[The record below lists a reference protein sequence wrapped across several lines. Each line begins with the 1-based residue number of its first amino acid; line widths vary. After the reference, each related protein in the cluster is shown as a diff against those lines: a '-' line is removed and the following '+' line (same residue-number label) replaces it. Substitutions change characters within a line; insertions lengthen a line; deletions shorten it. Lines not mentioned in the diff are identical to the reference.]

1 MATTRVASTQ
11 IDLLD
16 LNDAIISGTEPPNP
30 VDGTLWIDN
39 RTNPPIL
46 KVWHPDTGWVTQ
58 PIDLTYLDPGAS
70 QTITDNNQ
78 LLVDMADDLVLTNLE
93 RLDVKNIVTNIIGS
107 IPTDTGSMPS
117 LSSIDSTSTTFK
129 GEVWSLRKS
138 ALNAGIA
145 TTDVAYTTYGSAY
158 TTLVNYLNGLAPK
171 PWNIS
176 STVNNTLTSLW
187 RTNWNS
193 YYTAYNAL
201 VQAMNTKLGTS
212 PIGGRNYL
220 RNTGAFTSDK
230 DLNNWSLNVGSAC
243 AATMHVVNDGVYGNV
258 LNFTVTTNAA
268 TGNNWIVFQN
278 TGLTLPNGLFTI
290 GNIYTL
296 SFYIKNPMAMSV
308 NFKDADSTDP
318 VVSSDYAIPVSASW
332 QKIVWTF
339 TATAT
344 GATPE
349 LYLSVTDHVAVGD
362 IYLTY
367 IMLEDGTRP
376 TGWNPAPED
385 SGTGLLT
392 LTGRVSKVEDS
403 VKADSIVLAVTTSTT
418 YKNDLLSKAPSDV
431 ADGLAASQDV
441 KDALASAIAYTDG
454 QVQGLQMTTYVKHA
468 DMTVYEQDIT
478 SHFKTAGGI
487 NMLKNSIGLSGSD
500 FWTVTGAF
508 NTTQTPDLQPY
519 GLKSGFSLDG
529 CTLKQVVAVT
539 PGITYTL
546 SARVFKDTTG
556 TGYLTFYDTSK
567 VTGSASNIVNF
578 ISGSKYS
585 LADKQ
590 SISITPTTGSVTVE
604 ISADSANTT
613 GMIFSGVQM
622 NIGDIPFEWTNHP
635 DEVYIGNINFD
646 INGISV
652 QQIDSATNKIISYTV
667 MTPDRFAGYAD
678 ADGNGT
684 IDQTKGSKD
693 EVFRMDKDS
702 FVMKSAT
709 LNPIKII
716 PITTGGHN
724 GIAFVGV

>member
-1 MATTRVASTQ
+1 
-11 IDLLD
+11 
-16 LNDAIISGTEPPNP
+16 
-30 VDGTLWIDN
+30 
-39 RTNPPIL
+39 
-46 KVWHPDTGWVTQ
+46 VWHPDTGWVTQ

-70 QTITDNNQ
+70 QTITDNAQ

-93 RLDVKNIVTNIIGS
+93 RLDVKNIVTNIMGS
-107 IPTDTGSMPS
+107 MPTDTGSMPA
-117 LSSIDSTSTTFK
+117 LSSIDSSSTTFK
-129 GEVWSLRKS
+129 GEVWSVRRS
-138 ALNAGIA
+138 ALAAGIP
-145 TTDVAYTTYGSAY
+145 TTDTTYSTYGSAY

-187 RTNWNS
+187 RTNWNA
-193 YYTAYNAL
+193 YYTAYNSL
-201 VQAMNTKLGTS
+201 VQAVNAKLGTG
-212 PIGGRNYL
+212 PVGGRNYL

-243 AATMHVVNDGVYGNV
+243 AATLHVVSDAAYGNV
-258 LNFTVTTNAA
+258 LDFAVTTNSA
-268 TGNNWIVFQN
+268 TGNNWIVLQN
-278 TGLTLPNGLFTI
+278 TGLTLPNGVFTI
-290 GNIYTL
+290 GNTYTL
-296 SFYIKNPMAMSV
+296 SFYIKNPMTLGV

-318 VVSSDYAIPVSASW
+318 VVASDFAIPVSATW
-332 QKIVWTF
+332 QKVVWTF
-339 TATAT
+339 TPTAT
-344 GATPE
+344 GVTPE
-349 LYLSVTDHVAVGD
+349 FYLNVTDHAAIGD

-376 TGWNPAPED
+376 TGWSPAPED
-385 SGTGLLT
+385 TGTGLLT
-392 LTGRVSKVEDS
+392 LTGRVTVVENAT
-403 VKADSIVLAVTTSTT
+403 KADSIVLAVTTSTT
-418 YKNDLLSKAPSDV
+418 YKNDLLGKAPSDV
-431 ADGLAASQDV
+431 TNGLASSQDV
-441 KDALASAIAYTDG
+441 IDAINTANDYTDG
-454 QVQGLQMTTYVKHA
+454 QVQGLQMTDYVKHA

-478 SHFKTAGGI
+478 AHFKTAGGI

-508 NTTQTPDLQPY
+508 NTTQTPDLQPF

-546 SARVFKDTTG
+546 SARVFKDTAG
-556 TGYLTFYDTSK
+556 TGYFKFYDTSQ
-567 VTGSASNIVNF
+567 VTGSATNTANF

-585 LADKQ
+585 LNDKV

-604 ISADSANTT
+604 INADSANTT
-613 GMIFSGVQM
+613 GMIFSGIQM

-652 QQIDSATNKIISYTV
+652 QQIDSATNKILSYTI

-684 IDQTKGSKD
+684 IDQTRGSKD

-702 FVMKSAT
+702 FIMKSAT

>member
-16 LNDAIISGTEPPNP
+16 LNDAIISGTQPSNP
-30 VDGTLWIDN
+30 VDGTLWIN
-39 RTNPPIL
+39 NSVTPPVL
-46 KVWHPDTGWVTQ
+46 MVWHPDTGWVTQ

-70 QTITDNNQ
+70 QTITDNAQ
-78 LLVDMADDLVLTNLE
+78 LLSDMADDLLLTKLE
-93 RLDVKNIVTNIIGS
+93 RLDVKNIVTNMMGS
-107 IPTDTGSMPS
+107 IPADTGSMPT
-117 LSSIDSTSTTFK
+117 LASIDSSSTTFK
-129 GEVWSLRKS
+129 GEIWSVRTS
-138 ALNAGIA
+138 ALAAGIP
-145 TTDVAYTTYGSAY
+145 TTDTTYSTYGTAY
-158 TTLVNYLNGLAPK
+158 TTLIGYLNGLSPK
-171 PWNIS
+171 PWDIT
-176 STVNNTLTSLW
+176 STNNTTLTSAW
-187 RTNWNS
+187 RTDWNA

-201 VQAMNTKLGTS
+201 VQAVNSKLGTG
-212 PIGGRNYL
+212 PVGGRNYL

-243 AATMHVVNDGVYGNV
+243 VATLHVASDAAYGNV
-258 LNFTVTTNAA
+258 LDFAVTTNSA
-268 TGNNWIVFQN
+268 TGNNWIVLQN
-278 TGLTLPNGLFTI
+278 TGLTLPGGKFTI
-290 GNIYTL
+290 GNTYTL
-296 SFYIKNPMAMSV
+296 SFYIKNAIPVYV
-308 NFKDADSTDP
+308 NFEDADATDP
-318 VVSSDYAIPVSASW
+318 VVSSNFAIPASTTW
-332 QKIVWTF
+332 QKVVWTF
-339 TATAT
+339 TPTAT
-344 GATPE
+344 GVTPE
-349 LYLSVTDHVAVGD
+349 FYLAVNDHTLTGD

-376 TGWNPAPED
+376 TGWSPAPED
-385 SGTGLLT
+385 TSTGLLT
-392 LTGRVSKVEDS
+392 LTGRVTVVENAT
-403 VKADSIVLAVTTSTT
+403 KADSIVLAVTTSTT
-418 YKNDLLSKAPSDV
+418 YTNDLLGKAPSDV
-431 ADGLAASQDV
+431 ANGLASSQDV
-441 KDALASAIAYTDG
+441 IDAIDAANDYTDG
-454 QVQGLQMTTYVKHA
+454 QVQGLQMTDYVKHA

-478 SHFKTAGGI
+478 DHFKTAGGI

-508 NTTQTPDLQPY
+508 NTTQTPDLQPF

-546 SARVFKDTTG
+546 SARVFKDTAG
-556 TGYLTFYDTSK
+556 TGYFKFYDTSQ
-567 VTGSASNIVNF
+567 VTGSATNIANF

-585 LADKQ
+585 LNDKV

-604 ISADSANTT
+604 INADSANTT
-613 GMIFSGVQM
+613 GMIFSGIQM
-622 NIGDIPFEWTNHP
+622 NIGDIPFEWTNNP

-652 QQIDSATNKIISYTV
+652 QQIDSATNKIISYTI

-702 FVMKSAT
+702 FIMKSAT
-709 LNPIKII
+709 LNPIRIL